1 MTGEI
6 PGVPLEPLH
15 DWLLKEGLL
24 AADAPTPVLTRLAGG
39 SSNLTVRVQSGE
51 HDWVLRRP
59 PVRGALPTAHDMLR
73 EYRIQAALA
82 SARDEQGLE
91 MPLAVMVAPGP
102 DHEVIGAPFYL
113 MERLTGFAHSA
124 ATLAE
129 LSPAEVHQIGLALAD
144 TLAQLHAIDPTQSPA
159 FEEFLRPEPYAD
171 RQLRRWHGQ
180 WQRAQQATGLAD
192 EPALDRVFAKL
203 GENRPPVPPP
213 RVIHGDYGLANVMFD
228 DQQPTRVQAVLD
240 WELTA
245 LGDPLADLGALYAYW
260 SEMGRILNI
269 GRPDPVCHPEN
280 QPDLPSPQELVAR
293 YVEKTG
299 LGDAAVEHLDWYV
312 TLAVARMG
320 VIVAGALARMDPD
333 PQEGAAGRVRTASRV
348 HDLAEAA
355 EAALGRRPGASGGS

>member
-1 MTGEI
+1 MPDPAANPPPRARGWDVRRFERIDSTNRFVLDEARAGA
-6 PGVPLEPLH
+6 PH
-15 DWLLKEGLL
+15 GLVAVADHQTAGRGRL
-24 AADAPTPVLTRLAGG
+24 GRSWEAAPG
-39 SSNLTVRVQSGE
+39 SSLLVS
-51 HDWVLRRP
+51 VLLRP
-59 PVRGALPTAHDMLR
+59 DLP
-73 EYRIQAALA
+73 A
-82 SARDEQGLE
+82 S
-91 MPLAVMVAPGP
+91 
-102 DHEVIGAPFYL
+102 
-113 MERLTGFAHSA
+113 RLFLL
-124 ATLAE
+124 TLAT
-129 LSPAEVHQIGLALAD
+129 GLALAD
-144 TLAQLHAIDPTQSPA
+144 ALAQLHAIDPTKSPA

-192 EPALDRVFAKL
+192 EPALDRVFVKL

-228 DQQPTRVQAVLD
+228 DQRPTRVQAVLD

-293 YVEKTG
+293 YAEKTG

-320 VIVAGALARMDPD
+320 VIVAGALARMDPETA
-333 PQEGAAGRVRTASRV
+333 EGAQGRTRTASRV

-355 EAALGRRPGASGGS
+355 EASLGRPVR